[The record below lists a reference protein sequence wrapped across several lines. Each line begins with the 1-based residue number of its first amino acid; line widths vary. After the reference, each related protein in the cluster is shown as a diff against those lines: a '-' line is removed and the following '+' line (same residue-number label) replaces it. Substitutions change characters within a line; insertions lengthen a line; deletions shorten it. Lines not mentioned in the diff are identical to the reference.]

1 MKTVV
6 HKGVSHSLAAL
17 PYLLSADARDDAQLR
32 RGQAERTL
40 SAAGGSLYHYEV
52 GQTRVGYLEIVLAA
66 QVTLQVAV
74 VAPCP

>member
-17 PYLLSADARDDAQLR
+17 PYLLSADAQLR